1 MPNISQSKNNQ
12 TMKIGHLI
20 EYNTRNILLEKSRTK
35 WDGETIPGETTPEI
49 CPKLGI
55 SLEQ

>member
-1 MPNISQSKNNQ
+1 
-12 TMKIGHLI
+12 MKIGHLI